1 MKALLIPAIAA
12 AVAGLGACNGGNA
25 VEAPTEPTPVACK
38 PTDYQDLVGR
48 QRTEIPTAPAGRIF
62 RVLCSTCAATMD
74 FRENRVNFTFDE
86 ATGRVTRVS
95 CG

>member
-1 MKALLIPAIAA
+1 MKILLIPGLV
-12 AVAGLGACNGGNA
+12 AVAGLAACNGATPPPSG
-25 VEAPTEPTPVACK
+25 EPTPIACK
-38 PTDYQDLVGR
+38 ATDYQDYVGR
-48 QRTEIPTAPAGRIF
+48 QRSDIPAAPAGRIF